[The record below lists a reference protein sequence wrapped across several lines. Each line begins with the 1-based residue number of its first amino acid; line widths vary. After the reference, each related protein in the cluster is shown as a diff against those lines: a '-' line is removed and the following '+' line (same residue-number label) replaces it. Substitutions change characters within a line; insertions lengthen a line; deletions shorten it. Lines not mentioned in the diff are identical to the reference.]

1 MTHTLPASHL
11 SPQLAQNMNK
21 LDIRAETPNDA
32 DWVEHLHQLCF
43 GPGRFARAAFRIRE
57 RFGVD
62 DSLSFVAEHDG
73 VAVANVKMA
82 PISLAGMNGYLL
94 GPLVTDPHRRRLGAG
109 RLLTM
114 HVTQKA
120 FEKPSCKFVL
130 LVGDRAYYEPLGFE
144 PISPQKIDFPAPV
157 DPMRVLAAVKSAKVR
172 QRLTGPI
179 SFWRGGNTDL
189 MSE

>member
-1 MTHTLPASHL
+1 MTQTLPASQL

-21 LDIRAETPNDA
+21 LDIRLETPSDE

-62 DSLSFVAEHDG
+62 ESLSFVAEHEG
-73 VAVANVKMA
+73 TPVASVKMA
-82 PISLAGMNGYLL
+82 PINLSGMNGYLL

-120 FEKPSCKFVL
+120 LEKQSCKFVV

-144 PISPQKIDFPAPV
+144 AISPQKIDFPAPV
-157 DPMRVLAAVKSAKVR
+157 DPMRVLAIVKSAKVKKG
-172 QRLTGPI
+172 LTGPI
-179 SFWRGGNTDL
+179 SFWSGDK
-189 MSE
+189 